1 MGRTDEGIRAMSDWR
16 LPGYTEIETL
26 GVGGFGR
33 VVLAKHQPSGVLVA
47 IKYLHARYL
56 TNPQVVDG
64 FRREASLLAA
74 VPSPHVVRV
83 FDFVLQPEGAALV
96 MEAVPGVSLKAI
108 LAADGSLAPE
118 SALAVLKGSLLGLA
132 AAHGVGVVHRDYKP
146 DNVLV
151 NGRGES
157 KLVDFGL
164 AVLDGQ
170 LGLSAGSPAYMA
182 PEQWAGQPGTPA
194 TDVYAAT
201 CVFFQCVTG
210 EKPFAAATSAEFKTL
225 HEFAPLPLHAV
236 PEQLRGLIARG
247 MAKDPSQ
254 RPATAGA
261 FVTELQ
267 AVAGAAYG
275 PDWERVGWQR
285 LAARASALLALSPLA
300 LLATSATAAA
310 PVVGAGAGVAG
321 GTGVGAG
328 AAGTAASTGAVG
340 AGAAGTA
347 TAAGTAGVGATASG
361 GLLATATAKVAAA
374 ALAVVAVGAG
384 GVVVYNAVAEDDP
397 APVAQPRIEPLY
409 AFTTSDG
416 FGVGNG
422 TKVVGEASSDGAST
436 LPVFTDDHRY
446 AFVWNTTTGVVAIDT
461 RSGDERRVPCGGCT
475 MVVPAGGSKVAWIGD
490 GGADDPGVV
499 VTDLSGR
506 EQPRTVQFQQE
517 LEPPASDPSVQSGPP
532 GLIAGSGG
540 TLLLGYPANP
550 AGFSAKSLYLVD
562 ADDGAVRRV
571 VSDEAIVNSYA
582 EFSRDGSQIAFASG
596 ARSEACSGDVQV
608 AVIDVASGRSRR
620 EPSVESDQPV
630 PGEGRGVTQVWWV
643 GEQLYA
649 RYERTLCKQDGS
661 TQTQVPP
668 TVYRL
673 TDGRW
678 QPLSGVPSWR
688 PLGPRRS
695 VSLAGFDQSNGT
707 GTLVVD
713 LDGKRTEVQ
722 QDVLGVSTPSW

>member
-1 MGRTDEGIRAMSDWR
+1 MTDWR

-47 IKYLHARYL
+47 VKYLHARYL
-56 TNPQVVDG
+56 TNPAIVDG

-83 FDFVLQPEGAALV
+83 FDFVLQLEGAALV

-108 LAADGSLAPE
+108 LAADGALAPE

-151 NGRGES
+151 NDRGES

-225 HEFAPLPLHAV
+225 HEFAPLPLQAV
-236 PEQLRGLIARG
+236 PEQLRGLISRG
-247 MAKDPSQ
+247 MAKDPAQ
-254 RPATAGA
+254 RPPTAGA
-261 FVTELQ
+261 FVAELQ
-267 AVAGAAYG
+267 AAAVTAYG
-275 PDWERVGWQR
+275 EDWERVGWQR
-285 LAARASALLALSPLA
+285 LAARATALLALSPLA

-328 AAGTAASTGAVG
+328 AAGTAAGTGAVG
-340 AGAAGTA
+340 ASAAGTSGIGA
-347 TAAGTAGVGATASG
+347 TAAG

-397 APVAQPRIEPLY
+397 APVAQTRIEPLY
-409 AFTTSDG
+409 AFTTAGG

-446 AFVWNTTTGVVAIDT
+446 AYVWNTTTGVVAVDT
-461 RSGDERRVPCGGCT
+461 RSGDEQRVSCGGCT
-475 MVVPAGGSKVAWIGD
+475 TVVPAGASKIAWIGD
-490 GGADDPGVV
+490 GGTDVV
-499 VTDLSGR
+499 VIDLAGR
-506 EQPRTVQFQQE
+506 DQTRTVQFQQE
-517 LEPPASDPSVQSGPP
+517 LEPPASDPSVQFGPP
-532 GLIAGSGG
+532 GLIAGGGG

-562 ADDGAVRRV
+562 VDDGAVRRV
-571 VSDEAIVNSYA
+571 TSDEAIVNSYA
-582 EFSRDGSQIAFASG
+582 EFSRDGSKIAFASG

-620 EPSVESDQPV
+620 EPSVESGQPV
-630 PGEGRGVTQVWWV
+630 PNEGRGVTQVWWV
-643 GEQLYA
+643 GEQVYA
-649 RYERTLCKQDGS
+649 MYERTLCKSDGS
-661 TQTQVPP
+661 TQSQVPP

-673 TDGRW
+673 ADGRW

-688 PLGPRRS
+688 SLGPRRS
-695 VSLAGFDQSNGT
+695 VSLAGFDPSNGT

-722 QDVLGVSTPSW
+722 QNVLGVATPSW